1 LLTKRLILLPLDKE
15 IKKIELSENKD
26 FYINFQ
32 KSILLSLMGKKQLT
46 EWQFE
51 RCVED
56 LSRPQT

>member
-1 LLTKRLILLPLDKE
+1 LLTKRLVLFPLDKE

-56 LSRPQT
+56 LSKPQS

>member
-15 IKKIELSENKD
+15 TRKIELSENKD

-51 RCVED
+51 RCVEN
-56 LSRPQT
+56 LSRPQ